1 MEQWLV
7 MGAVV
12 LVICIVH
19 PPFLGAVIGVG
30 GIMLATVLLYKL
42 VGG

>member
-12 LVICIVH
+12 LVICIVY
-19 PPFLGAVIGVG
+19 PPFLGAVIGAG
-30 GIMLATVLLYKL
+30 GFMLATLLLYKL
-42 VGG
+42 LGG